1 MLLPVLL
8 GIAHGVSDA
17 AAGLLVMRVIMLNIA
32 PESAML
38 ILLYNGL
45 AFGLQPLAGLLLD
58 WTNQPRRGAAI
69 GLLLTAAGI
78 VFAWV
83 SLPLG
88 IFLAGTGSMFLH
100 SGGGSVAITSMPGK
114 ASAPGVFTAFGV
126 VGLAAGS
133 QLAFYFSAMTTAML
147 VVALLGL
154 ALIFW
159 LWRTS
164 MADQVESKRVVLP
177 DYLKTIAW
185 VIVVVLVIAVAL
197 RSLVW
202 VGISSGFAGFSQI
215 TLILALAAG
224 AGKLLGGFASDRF
237 GWLRFTL
244 VALSASILLL
254 IMGGNW
260 FGAVLAGVFFLQS
273 VTPLSI
279 ATLGRLMPRMP
290 GLAASL
296 GLGTAIILGGVPFM
310 LIPAGWF
317 GIGIAVGA
325 LAISAL
331 LYWWAFH
338 FNKDQI
344 VISSIPA

>member
-147 VVALLGL
+147 VAALLGL
-154 ALIFW
+154 ALIIW

-237 GWLRFTL
+237 GWLRFTM
-244 VALSASILLL
+244 VALAASILLL
-254 IMGGNW
+254 IMGELVRCRPCG
-260 FGAVLAGVFFLQS
+260 FFFLQS

-279 ATLGRLMPRMP
+279 AALGRFTAADARI
-290 GLAASL
+290 GASL
-296 GLGTAIILGGVPFM
+296 ALGTAIIWAECLHADS
-310 LIPAGWF
+310 AGWF
-317 GIGIAVGA
+317 GIRITVEAGDFSITVT
-325 LAISAL
+325 
-331 LYWWAFH
+331 WAFR

-344 VISSIPA
+344 VVSSIPA